1 MLIQILLIFK
11 SLREEATL
19 DLSATKMTEFSD
31 GVLAVLWE
39 LGRYC

>member
-1 MLIQILLIFK
+1 MLTQILLIFK
-11 SLREEATL
+11 SLREEAPL

-39 LGRYC
+39 LRRYC